1 MGRLFLTFIT
11 SIFLIGQNYNV
22 NVYGISVANANL
34 VMDSATVQLNYKTE
48 GIANVIWPAKN
59 AYSTWFDTTH
69 FAFNKFTKK
78 IKQGPLNQS
87 ITIKMEDGMLEYK
100 KSSKKRAKSTH
111 NLFSLMARLRRN
123 SALDL
128 DTKWLVFDHEGVL
141 YNSRFL
147 LAGQDTLSL
156 NGRQIPCN
164 HFRMDIR
171 ISTDESPFYDETD
184 RLMRYAVN
192 ENTVRQIWVEQNGIR
207 RIIQANI
214 IANGFPFEI
223 VIQND

>member
-1 MGRLFLTFIT
+1 MGRFFLTFIS

-22 NVYGISVANANL
+22 NVYGISVANVNL
-34 VMDSATVQLNYKTE
+34 VMANETVQLNYKTE
-48 GIANVIWPAKN
+48 GIAHLIWPAKN

-69 FAFNKFTKK
+69 FGFYKFTKK
-78 IKQGPLNQS
+78 IKQDPLNQS
-87 ITIKMEDGMLEYK
+87 ITIKMENGILEYK
-100 KSSKKRAKSTH
+100 KLSKKRTKPTH
-111 NLFSLMARLRRN
+111 NLFSLMARLQRD
-123 SALDL
+123 SAIDL
-128 DTKWLVFDHEGVL
+128 DTKWLAFDHEGVL

-156 NGRQIPCN
+156 NGQQIPCN
-164 HFRMDIR
+164 HFRMDIKR
-171 ISTDESPFYDETD
+171 SSDESPFYDESD

-223 VIQND
+223 VIQNE